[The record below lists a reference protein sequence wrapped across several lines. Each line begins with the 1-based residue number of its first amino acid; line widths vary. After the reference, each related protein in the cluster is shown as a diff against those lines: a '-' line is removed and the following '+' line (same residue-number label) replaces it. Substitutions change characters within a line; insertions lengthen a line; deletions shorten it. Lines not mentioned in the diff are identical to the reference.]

1 MVDIND
7 VDLSGVLGDKND
19 LSNIDLSGVLGD
31 DLSGVDLS
39 GILGD
44 ENIEEQSEFSKGF
57 DRGVNTL
64 QAVTG
69 DAIEVF
75 GELVDSDKLVDYGRS
90 VSEKNRAEAAAIG
103 PAQIGIYEQI
113 QNAGDL
119 GPFLSNQIGQA
130 IPNLGTLLAGSTT
143 ANILARL
150 VGVGGGPVGI
160 AATTILGA
168 LARS

>member
-1 MVDIND
+1 MVDINE

-64 QAVTG
+64 QAVNG
-69 DAIEVF
+69 DAI
-75 GELVDSDKLVDYGRS
+75 L
-90 VSEKNRAEAAAIG
+90 
-103 PAQIGIYEQI
+103 
-113 QNAGDL
+113 
-119 GPFLSNQIGQA
+119 
-130 IPNLGTLLAGSTT
+130 
-143 ANILARL
+143 
-150 VGVGGGPVGI
+150 
-160 AATTILGA
+160 
-168 LARS
+168 